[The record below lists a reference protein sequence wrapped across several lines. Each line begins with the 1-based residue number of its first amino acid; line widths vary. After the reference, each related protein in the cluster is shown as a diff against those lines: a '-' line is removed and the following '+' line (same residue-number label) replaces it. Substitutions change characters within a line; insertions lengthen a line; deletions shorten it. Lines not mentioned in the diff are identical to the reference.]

1 MNKLVLYND
10 DVNSF
15 DGVILSL
22 MEVLKHNVYQAEQ
35 CAVIVHKVGKCDIK
49 VGSIKELEKY
59 KKELKDRGL
68 KIKIE

>member
-1 MNKLVLYND
+1 MSKLVLYND
-10 DVNSF
+10 NVNSF
-15 DGVILSL
+15 DDVILSL

-59 KKELKDRGL
+59 KKELKDKGL

>member
-49 VGSIKELEKY
+49 VGNIKELEKY

>member
-1 MNKLVLYND
+1 MSKLVLYND

>member
-15 DGVILSL
+15 DTVILSL
-22 MEVLKHNVYQAEQ
+22 MEVLSHNIYQAEQ

-49 VGSIKELEKY
+49 VGNTKELQKY
-59 KKELKDRGL
+59 KSELINRGL